1 MSGLTCNE
9 NFHLG
14 MQRYLHKFMRK
25 EHLYWQALPC
35 LKPWLYTSVSAAGQ
49 TSRAVTVPVSSSG
62 LHQAQ
67 PPGRGSHRALQPRSS
82 PSLLSRAACHTWW
95 TPQLGEHNTKSMCF
109 YQIPRREQWAGVGS
123 RKMGPGSHRVP
134 ATAMGQ
140 GTAALSACNFRMLFS
155 INISALQQESP
166 LNLTRKVFEV
176 LPKPDLY

>member
-95 TPQLGEHNTKSMCF
+95 TPQLGECTIQNHCASTRSHAGSSELVLD
-109 YQIPRREQWAGVGS
+109 QGRWALAVTGCLPAPAACACHCH
-123 RKMGPGSHRVP
+123 GPGNRCP
-134 ATAMGQ
+134 
-140 GTAALSACNFRMLFS
+140 LS
-155 INISALQQESP
+155 LQ
-166 LNLTRKVFEV
+166 
-176 LPKPDLY
+176 LPNAFFH